1 MDPHTDAP
9 ATAGGTRN
17 LLAVGLAGAVLT
29 GLAATVAAVSDT
41 PENPSLAATARA
53 LMVAVPIAVG
63 LYAWHRRPDERF
75 GHLLV
80 AAGFGWFLTTL
91 AESGDSALYSIGR
104 VSGWIVE
111 IGLVWLILAFPSGRL
126 TNRLDRML
134 VQATTAVVALLYL
147 PTALLADSFPVPAP
161 YTSCDSGCPD
171 NAFFVLE
178 SEPAIVDALV
188 LPLRELLT
196 LAIFVVVI
204 VRLRGRLTGA
214 SPLMRR
220 TLVPVLYVAAARLY
234 LVAVGIVA
242 RWVDPDAALTDA
254 LALLVA
260 LALPALAAAFF
271 VGLLE
276 SRLYQA
282 DALQKLPLHMR
293 GRMSPDE
300 MQAAFAEAIH
310 DPSLQVMYWVDGN
323 RDHWVDADGN
333 DVDPPAPES
342 GQHVSEIR
350 DDGRLVA
357 GVVHDDALSEQEDF
371 IRAVGSYALVALE
384 NRRLT
389 AKVESSLREVRKS
402 RARLLVAA
410 DEERRRLER
419 DLHDGAQQRL
429 VALRIQL
436 ELVEDLLQQDPDRA
450 RAKLHALGED
460 VGTTLEE
467 IRELAHGVYPS
478 LLADRG
484 LAEALRA
491 VAQKVPISTR
501 LSAAEVG
508 RHSSEIESA
517 VYFCC
522 LEAIQNASKH
532 AADASH
538 VEVTLTNNGV
548 LRFEVRDDGCGFD
561 RDAAESAGITNMR
574 DRLAAVGGDLEIT
587 SVAGQGTAVVG
598 TVPIDAG

>member
-1 MDPHTDAP
+1 MDSHPDAP
-9 ATAGGTRN
+9 AAAGGAPR
-17 LLAVGLAGAVLT
+17 LLAVALAGAVLT
-29 GLAATVAAVSDT
+29 GLAATVAAVSDI
-41 PENPSLAATARA
+41 PENPSLAATGRA

-91 AESGDSALYSIGR
+91 AESGDSVLYSVGR
-104 VSGWIVE
+104 VSGWVVE

-126 TNRLDRML
+126 TSRLDRTL
-134 VQATTAVVALLYL
+134 VLAMAAVVALLYL
-147 PTALLADSFPVPAP
+147 PTALLAADFPVPAP

-171 NAFFVLE
+171 NAFFVLG
-178 SEPAIVDALV
+178 SEPAVVDALF

-196 LAIFVVVI
+196 LAIFLAAI
-204 VRLRGRLTGA
+204 VRLRGRLTEA
-214 SPLMRR
+214 SPLLRR
-220 TLVPVLYVAAARLY
+220 TLAPVVYVAAGRLA
-234 LVAVGIVA
+234 LVGIGIVA
-242 RWVDPDAALTDA
+242 RWIDPHAALTEVV
-254 LALLVA
+254 ALLVA

-271 VGLLE
+271 IGLLE

-282 DALQKLPLHMR
+282 DALQKLPLHM
-293 GRMSPDE
+293 GGQLSPARM
-300 MQAAFAEAIH
+300 QTAFAEALR
-310 DPSLQVMYWVDGN
+310 DPSLRVMYWMNGK
-323 RDHWVDADGN
+323 RDQWVDADGRPAE
-333 DVDPPAPES
+333 PPAPES
-342 GQHVSEIR
+342 GKHLSEIR
-350 DDGRLVA
+350 DNGRLVA
-357 GVVHDDALSEQEDF
+357 GVVHDDALNEQEDF
-371 IRAVGSYALVALE
+371 IRAVGSYALVELE

-410 DEERRRLER
+410 DQERRRLER

-436 ELVEDLLQQDPDRA
+436 ELVEDLLQSDPERA
-450 RAKLHALGED
+450 RAKLHTLGED
-460 VGTTLEE
+460 VGITLEE

-491 VAQKVPISTR
+491 VSQKLPVATR
-501 LSAAEVG
+501 LRAADVG

-532 AADASH
+532 ATDASH
-538 VEVTLTNNGV
+538 VDVIVTSDAV
-548 LRFEVRDDGCGFD
+548 LRFEVRDDGCGFNGD
-561 RDAAESAGITNMR
+561 SPEGAGITNMR
-574 DRLAAVGGDLEIT
+574 DRLAAVGGELEIS
-587 SVAGQGTAVVG
+587 SVGGQGTSVVG
-598 TVPIDAG
+598 TVPISAA